1 MKPVFVSDQVGCL
14 YQTGY
19 RQLEK
24 MAPERFHFLVRD
36 LGLVLAVSDRVHDR
50 FPFQFTFPFGDNK
63 QWHGPPDDLRG
74 MILAAASQLQRGNNV
89 LVYCYYG
96 VNRSGLVA
104 ALIIRDLLGCT
115 GAEAL
120 ARLRM
125 ARRGAVGGNAH
136 FVSYLEELPAP

>member
-1 MKPVFVSDQVGCL
+1 MKPVFVSDNLGCL

-24 MAPERFHFLVRD
+24 MASERFAFLASDVS
-36 LGLVLAVSDRVHDR
+36 LTLAVSDHVSDR

-63 QWHGPPDDLRG
+63 QWRGPERELRA
-74 MILAAASQLQRGNNV
+74 MIGQAAHQLRVGKNV

-96 VNRSGLVA
+96 RNRSGLVA